1 MISAFFI
8 YAIPG
13 GINEVKVT
21 EEVKNEGT
29 EEVKPDEQVEEKKFT
44 QADLDKIVKDRLQR
58 EKDKAAAVAKQAAE
72 QAEAAALESQKEF
85 EQLATKRA
93 EKITTLETD
102 LTTKTTELEQL
113 IEQLERYKLALS
125 GQLTTTKEGLPEST
139 LELLNRLDEVDQL
152 EYLTKHGAELRK
164 PVGVPPLPKPK
175 LPEKSDTAAQPPIHI
190 NF

>member
-1 MISAFFI
+1 M
-8 YAIPG
+8 
-13 GINEVKVT
+13 T
-21 EEVKNEGT
+21 EEVNEGI

-58 EKDKAAAVAKQAAE
+58 EKDKAAIAAKQAAE
-72 QAEAAALESQKEF
+72 EAEAAALESKQEF

-93 EKITTLETD
+93 EKITTLEAD
-102 LTTKTTELEQL
+102 LSTKVTELEQL
-113 IEQLERYKLALS
+113 TGQLERYKSALS
-125 GQLTTTKEGLPEST
+125 GQLTATKEGLPEST

-152 EYLTKHGAELRK
+152 EYLTKHGTELRK

-175 LPEKSDTAAQPPIHI
+175 LPEKSETAAQSPIHI